1 MLLSHIVDTL
11 SGRPYSRRTSTIGRG
26 GMGVRKSALSALLIT
41 ASLVGIGYGARN
53 YVAAQDG
60 AVDPVEDDGSSED
73 GAASG
78 EISARRRAEL
88 SPAEQLAEAQRI
100 DERGTQLS
108 RRVTAMLDE
117 ARRENDVIRVTCLD
131 DKLTQINAHRRTLSS
146 RVESLQQAAQV
157 ADEGRR
163 NHEFTVI
170 SVLSQNLTELE
181 RAANECIG
189 QDLFETGNTRV
200 TTTIDPQTPDDD
212 PSVLAQ
218 PSEPDVPFIPPPP
231 SEPEGP

>member
-1 MLLSHIVDTL
+1 MLLSRIVDTL

-41 ASLVGIGYGARN
+41 ASLGGIGYGARN

-60 AVDPVEDDGSSED
+60 ADPVEDGSSSAD
-73 GAASG
+73 GTPTG

-88 SPAEQLAEAQRI
+88 SPAEQIAEAQRI

-131 DKLTQINAHRRTLSS
+131 DKLTQINAHRRTLTS

>member
-1 MLLSHIVDTL
+1 
-11 SGRPYSRRTSTIGRG
+11 
-26 GMGVRKSALSALLIT
+26 MGVGKSAVAAILIT
-41 ASLVGIGYGARN
+41 ASLGGIGYGARN

-60 AVDPVEDDGSSED
+60 ADEP
-73 GAASG
+73 GAEEGQQPSTG

-88 SPAEQLAEAQRI
+88 TPEEQISEAQRI
-100 DERGTQLS
+100 EERGTQLS
-108 RRVTAMLDE
+108 RRVTSMLDE

-131 DKLTQINAHRRTLSS
+131 DKLTQVNAHRRTLAS
-146 RVESLQQAAQV
+146 RVESLREATQV

-181 RAANECIG
+181 RGANECIG

-218 PSEPDVPFIPPPP
+218 PSGPDVPFIPPPP